1 MRLSLATRIFIGHAV
16 VLITFGAVS
25 LFSISEM
32 RRNQIEIRLLSEGY
46 LYLAQNVADIE
57 NFHATHERDTARL
70 YDEKNRELKRAL
82 VQLARYFHEVMSGKL
97 KNARSRA
104 KQVVEFAPSN
114 EAAFLKEIVTRIEDL
129 QLRYVEYE
137 GAADTTFAVIL
148 ADNQEPDMV
157 KARLERLQD
166 FQGTL
171 KANIGLLRQLLE
183 RHVLDS
189 AHQAQER
196 ERRTG
201 AAIILLSVVAI
212 GMGLLATAW
221 SARTLRPVRTLID
234 FVSRVGKGDYSAQLG
249 LKGEN
254 EIALLAR
261 EFDVMSKN
269 LKEREEELKQKQ
281 GELLRAERLAAVG
294 RVSAQIAHEV
304 RNPLSSIA
312 LNVEMLDEQLEKA
325 RFNKDDEH
333 TEAKRLLHA
342 VTREVDRLTEV
353 TEAHLRLAR
362 VPPPSLQPESLNGLI
377 EEALSFVREELER
390 AQVTVVRQ
398 LAAGEVPVN
407 VDEAQLRQVLLNL
420 IRNAREAMAGGGTLT
435 FETRQVGARA
445 ELRISD
451 TGRGIPEGVRA
462 SLFEPF
468 FSTKERG
475 TGLGLSLSRQILEA
489 HRGTIV
495 AEKTTRG
502 ASFLITLPAAG

>member
-16 VLITFGAVS
+16 VLVTFGAVS

-32 RRNQIEIRLLSEGY
+32 RRNQVEIRLLSEGY

-57 NFHATHERDTARL
+57 NFHTTHERDTARL

-97 KNARSRA
+97 KGARARA
-104 KQVVEFAPSN
+104 KQVVEFAPAN
-114 EAAFLKEIVTRIEDL
+114 EAAFLKDIVSRVEEL

-137 GAADTTFAVIL
+137 ENAGTTFAAIL
-148 ADNQEPDMV
+148 ADGQDPEAV
-157 KARLERLQD
+157 KVRLERLQD
-166 FQGTL
+166 FQGAL

-201 AAIILLSVVAI
+201 ATIILLSVVAI

-221 SARTLRPVRTLID
+221 SARSLRPVRTLID
-234 FVSRVGKGDYSAQLG
+234 FVSRIGKGDYSAQLG
-249 LKGEN
+249 LKGED

-261 EFDVMSKN
+261 EFDAMARA
-269 LKEREEELKQKQ
+269 LREREEQLKQKQ
-281 GELLRAERLAAVG
+281 SELLRAERMAAVG

-312 LNVEMLDEQLEKA
+312 LNVEMLDEQLGKA
-325 RFNKDDEH
+325 RFTKDEEQ
-333 TEAKRLLHA
+333 TEAKRLLEA

-362 VPPPSLQPESLNGLI
+362 VPPPSLQPESLNELV
-377 EEALSFVREELER
+377 EQALAFVKEELDR
-390 AQVTVVRQ
+390 ARVTITRR
-398 LAAGEVPVN
+398 LLPGPARVN
-407 VDEAQLRQVLLNL
+407 ADEAQLRQVLLNL
-420 IRNAREAMAGGGTLT
+420 IRNAREAMPDGGQLT
-435 FETRQVGARA
+435 FETTLVAGRV
-445 ELRISD
+445 ELRVRDS
-451 TGRGIPEGVRA
+451 GPGIPDAIRNN
-462 SLFEPF
+462 LFEPF

-489 HRGTIV
+489 HAGTIV
-495 AEKTTRG
+495 AERSQSG
-502 ASFLITLPAAG
+502 ASFLISLPAA